1 MESEVLALFMFAAV
15 LVGIFTGFPIAFV
28 IGAIGLFFG
37 YVGFG
42 DAVFSQVISRLFWV
56 MNNEAFPAIP
66 LFIFMGAILERSGVI
81 ARLFSDL
88 RLAMG
93 PLRGSLAL
101 ATMFVCTVFAA
112 ATGIVGAS
120 VTMMGMIALP
130 AMLKYNYN
138 KELATGTILAG
149 GTLGI
154 LIPPSIMLLVYAPMA
169 QLSIAKMFGAAII
182 PGLVLAG
189 LFTIYIFLR
198 CLFQPSMGPAMPKEE
213 RTASPLQLSRRLLIS
228 LLPTALLIV
237 AVLGSILA
245 GLAAP
250 TEAAAVGALGGILIS
265 LAYRSLSWKNFK
277 ETVYTTLK
285 VSSMILIIAVGAS
298 IFTGVFLR
306 LGGGRLLREI
316 LTGLPVPPI
325 AIAIMVLFSVFL
337 MGMFLDWVGILL
349 IFIPI
354 IHPILP
360 SLGFDPLWFAI
371 VVCVTLQT
379 SFLSPPYA
387 VSIFY
392 LKGVAPPEIGIGHIY
407 RGVIP
412 FLVLQLVGVGLC
424 IAFPQIV
431 LWLPSLLYQ

>member
-1 MESEVLALFMFAAV
+1 MESEVLALYMFAAV

-37 YVGFG
+37 YIGFG

-182 PGLVLAG
+182 PGLLLAG

-198 CLFQPSMGPAMPKEE
+198 CLFQSGSGPAIPKEE

-228 LLPTALLIV
+228 LLPTVLLV
-237 AVLGSILA
+237 VLVLGSILA

-250 TEAAAVGALGGILIS
+250 TEAAAVGALGGIIIS
-265 LAYRSLSWKNFK
+265 MAYRSLTWKNFK

-306 LGGGRLLREI
+306 LGGGRLFREI
-316 LTGLPVPPI
+316 LTGLPVPPL
-325 AIAIMVLFSVFL
+325 AIAVMVLFFVFI

-349 IFIPI
+349 IFVPI

-371 VVCVTLQT
+371 IVCVTLQT

-392 LKGVAPPEIGIGHIY
+392 LKGVAPPEINLGHIY

-424 IAFPQIV
+424 ITFPQIV

>member
-15 LVGIFTGFPIAFV
+15 VVGIFTGFPIAFV

-81 ARLFSDL
+81 ARLFADL

-130 AMLKYNYN
+130 AMIKYNYN

-182 PGLVLAG
+182 ITWGK
-189 LFTIYIFLR
+189 
-198 CLFQPSMGPAMPKEE
+198 Q
-213 RTASPLQLSRRLLIS
+213 
-228 LLPTALLIV
+228 
-237 AVLGSILA
+237 
-245 GLAAP
+245 
-250 TEAAAVGALGGILIS
+250 
-265 LAYRSLSWKNFK
+265 
-277 ETVYTTLK
+277 
-285 VSSMILIIAVGAS
+285 
-298 IFTGVFLR
+298 
-306 LGGGRLLREI
+306 
-316 LTGLPVPPI
+316 
-325 AIAIMVLFSVFL
+325 
-337 MGMFLDWVGILL
+337 
-349 IFIPI
+349 
-354 IHPILP
+354 
-360 SLGFDPLWFAI
+360 
-371 VVCVTLQT
+371 
-379 SFLSPPYA
+379 
-387 VSIFY
+387 
-392 LKGVAPPEIGIGHIY
+392 
-407 RGVIP
+407 
-412 FLVLQLVGVGLC
+412 
-424 IAFPQIV
+424 
-431 LWLPSLLYQ
+431 